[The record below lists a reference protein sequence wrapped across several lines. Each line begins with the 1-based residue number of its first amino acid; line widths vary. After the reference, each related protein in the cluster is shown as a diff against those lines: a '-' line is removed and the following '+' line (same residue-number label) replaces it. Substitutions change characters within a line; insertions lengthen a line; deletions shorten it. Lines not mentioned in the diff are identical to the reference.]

1 MRRFYAPA
9 MKHPK
14 LWILGAL
21 LAACA
26 PVAVYAAESRSYA
39 TDLATLYNEHQR
51 VLALRAACV
60 TARPSLR
67 YEVEGAFKD
76 WRERHEDLIDDLE
89 DRFAALVKRASKD
102 QAEFS
107 RNYGKY
113 RAEVVA
119 LREDN
124 KRTFL
129 AQDKENKE
137 KFSAQCRDF
146 PAYLRHSRSDIPEI
160 FPAEFRNVYRAR

>member
-1 MRRFYAPA
+1 
-9 MKHPK
+9 MKYLE
-14 LWILGAL
+14 LWLLGVL

-26 PVAVYAAESRSYA
+26 SVAAHAADSRSYA
-39 TDLATLYNEHQR
+39 ADLAALYNEHQR
-51 VLALRAACV
+51 VLALRAACI

-67 YEVEGAFKD
+67 SEVEAAFKV

-102 QAEFS
+102 RAEFS

-129 AQDKENKE
+129 ARDKENKE
-137 KFSAQCRDF
+137 KFSARCREF

-160 FPAEFRNVYRAR
+160 FSAEFRNVYRAR